1 MKKRMIFALILLIS
15 LAGMAQKDTLIVQ
28 TFSWDDPSPE
38 GWSAPYRGV
47 FDFPDDAR
55 TWEKILMVRSLKC
68 DSATKGDQY
77 PCGEWDYHT
86 HTMVYLPDGDTVEG
100 FELGS
105 FITPYGKRL
114 VMGGEQ
120 GWTWVYDVTDY
131 APLLRGRVDLKSGNN
146 QELLDMKFIF
156 IEGTPPRD
164 VISVQNLYPWGLYKY
179 GDLADDS
186 VLKTREIILDPGA
199 KGYMMRAR
207 ISGHGHNGPRNC
219 CEWDSKSH
227 SYFIN
232 DWDHFRWNVWKD
244 CGFNPI
250 YPQGGTWPFDRAGW
264 CPGTKVDEYDFELT
278 PFVHAGDTVSIDY
291 GIEMYRDNGEKDGE
305 FRMSHQ
311 LFTYGPPNFEL
322 DVAIEDIIAPSDKDG
337 YSRVNPICGSPV
349 IMIRNL
355 GATPLK
361 NLRIYYGLRGSMKAE
376 YLWSGELEFLEKEI
390 VYLPA
395 PDWKD
400 FEQSLVFEVSLQDP
414 NRGEDERPWNNF
426 MESRVVVPESLPGE
440 FVLYIEPNDLG
451 RERDNAYTISD
462 ADGTVLFERCDFTSD
477 TLFRDTISLPPG
489 CYEFRLS
496 DKVEDGM
503 NRHWWYYYENPE
515 LMGKNG
521 RIEIRNT
528 DGAVLHKFPYDFGQ
542 ELLYRFAVKSSGF

>member
-1 MKKRMIFALILLIS
+1 MRNIFTFLLIIAFNISIFAD
-15 LAGMAQKDTLIVQ
+15 GDTLIVQ

-47 FDFPDDAR
+47 FDFPDGDQ

-86 HTMVYLPDGDTVEG
+86 HTMIYLPDGDTVEG

-114 VMGGEQ
+114 VMGGEN

-131 APLLRGRVDLKSGNN
+131 APLLKGSVDLKSGNN

-164 VISVQNLYPWGLYKY
+164 VISVENLYSWGLYKY
-179 GDLADDS
+179 GQLADDS
-186 VLKTREIILDPGA
+186 VLQAVEVVLNPDGA
-199 KGYMMRAR
+199 AWMLKAR

-219 CEWDSKSH
+219 CEWDSKTH
-227 SYFIN
+227 TYYIGE
-232 DWDHFRWNVWKD
+232 WDHFRWNVWTD

-278 PFVHAGDTVSIDY
+278 PFVHPGDTISIDY
-291 GIEMYRDNGEKDGE
+291 GIEMYKDNGERGGE

-311 LFTYGPPNFEL
+311 LFTYGPPNFQV
-322 DVAIEDIIAPSDKDG
+322 DASIEDIIAPSNKDS
-337 YSRVNPICGSPV
+337 YSRINPICSNPLIV
-349 IMIRNL
+349 IRNL
-355 GATPLK
+355 GAVPLK
-361 NLRIYYGLRGSMKAE
+361 TALLKYGPAEGPKLEFVWNGNLA
-376 YLWSGELEFLEKEI
+376 FLEKEE

-395 PDWKD
+395 PDWGTYN
-400 FEQSLVFEVSLQDP
+400 SGVFEIELIAP
-414 NRGEDERPWNNF
+414 NKVKDENPGNNIL
-426 MESRVVVPESLPGE
+426 SSTIVTPEVMPAE
-440 FVLYIEPNDLG
+440 FVIYIEPTNLG
-451 RERDNAYTISD
+451 RDRDNAWTLSD
-462 ADGTVLFERCDFTSD
+462 ECGAVLFSRQDMTVD
-477 TLFRDTISLPPG
+477 TMYNEQIKLSPG
-489 CYEFRLS
+489 CYEFLLT

-503 NRHWWYYYENPE
+503 NRHWWYYYENPA

-521 RIEIRNT
+521 KIEFRDL
-528 DGAVLHKFPYDFGQ
+528 DGNLIHKFPYDFGQ
-542 ELLYRFAVKSSGF
+542 AILYRFTVK